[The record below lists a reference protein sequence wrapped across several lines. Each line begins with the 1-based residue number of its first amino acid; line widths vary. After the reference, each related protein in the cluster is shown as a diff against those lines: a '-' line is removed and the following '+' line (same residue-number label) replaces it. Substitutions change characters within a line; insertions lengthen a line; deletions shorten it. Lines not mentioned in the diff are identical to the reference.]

1 MSRPLPYNI
10 EAEEAV
16 IGSLMID
23 NSAITRIVTFLRA
36 EDFYREKHQWL
47 YEALFDLHSRSEP
60 ADPVTLTD
68 ELERNGRLSDVG
80 GPAAV
85 TELFMRVPTAI
96 HVEHYARIVERNA
109 ILRRLV
115 GAAEKIARMAY
126 ENQEQEV
133 SEIIER
139 AERELFSISQ
149 NRISGALVSLKEI
162 LGDYYEQVEELYL
175 QRHAVGLQTGFTDLD
190 RLLGGFQ
197 AGDLIIL
204 AARPSVGKTALA
216 LSLLESSALKFGAR
230 VAYFSL
236 EMGVD
241 QIAQRLISS
250 QTGIDAQRLRV
261 GPIYEEDLD
270 RVNFAVESLSKTEVF
285 VDESPALSPLDM
297 RTKLRRLIS
306 ERGLD
311 LVMVDYLQLMTSGKG
326 QDNRVQEISYISRML
341 KELARELKVPVV
353 ALSQLSRGVE
363 QRQDKRP
370 MLSDLRESGCLT
382 GDTLITLADSGAR
395 VPIREL
401 VGQSGF
407 AVWALN
413 ETTQKLERAIVSN
426 TFSTG
431 IKPVLR
437 LTTRLGRTL
446 RATGNHKFLTIEG
459 WKRLDE
465 VKIGER
471 LALPR
476 VIPSSQTPTMSNA
489 ELAFLGHLIGDGCT
503 LPRHVIQY
511 TTRELDLAELVADLA
526 TQVFGGEVAPRVS
539 AERQWYQVYIASTRH
554 HTHGVYGAVRKW
566 LMELGV
572 WGLRSYEKRVPQKVF
587 EQPVESIALFLKHLW
602 ATDGCIKLRAGKSP
616 YPAIYYATSSIN
628 LALDVQTLLLH
639 LQINARIKRVPQI
652 NKGRDQYHIILSGQS
667 DLLRF
672 CNEVGGV
679 GLYKSEAVRRVIES
693 ISGKVENTNKDVIP
707 YQIWGQYVKPSMQI
721 AGITHRYLHSEL
733 NMAYS
738 GMTIFSQNVSRDRA
752 MRVAKVVQS
761 QPLEALATSDIYWD
775 EIIAI
780 EPDGMEEVF
789 DLTVPGLHN
798 FVANNIV
805 THNSIEQDADV
816 VMFIY
821 RDEVYNKN
829 TERPNIA
836 EIIVAKHRNG
846 PVGTIELRFTRENA
860 KFANLETY
868 FGPDDNFGPPPAPMD
883 AGLDDIVF

>member
-1 MSRPLPYNI
+1 MNTASPMSRPLPYNI

-23 NSAITRIVTFLRA
+23 NSSITKIITFLRA
-36 EDFYREKHQWL
+36 DDFYREKHKWL
-47 YEALFDLHSRSEP
+47 YEAMFDLHSRNEP

-68 ELERNGRLSDVG
+68 ELERNGRLGDVG

-96 HVEHYARIVERNA
+96 HVEYYARIVERNA

-126 ENQEQEV
+126 EDQDQEV

-197 AGDLIIL
+197 GGDLIII
-204 AARPSVGKTALA
+204 AARPSIGKTALA
-216 LSLLESSALKFGAR
+216 LSLLESAALKFGAR
-230 VAYFSL
+230 IALFSL

-241 QIAQRLISS
+241 QIAQRLVSS

-270 RVNFAVESLSKTEVF
+270 RVNFAVESLGKTEVF
-285 VDESPALSPLDM
+285 VDESPALSPLEM

-326 QDNRVQEISYISRML
+326 QENRVQEISFITRLL

-370 MLSDLRESGCLT
+370 MLSDLRESG
-382 GDTLITLADSGAR
+382 
-395 VPIREL
+395 
-401 VGQSGF
+401 
-407 AVWALN
+407 
-413 ETTQKLERAIVSN
+413 
-426 TFSTG
+426 
-431 IKPVLR
+431 
-437 LTTRLGRTL
+437 
-446 RATGNHKFLTIEG
+446 
-459 WKRLDE
+459 
-465 VKIGER
+465 
-471 LALPR
+471 
-476 VIPSSQTPTMSNA
+476 
-489 ELAFLGHLIGDGCT
+489 
-503 LPRHVIQY
+503 
-511 TTRELDLAELVADLA
+511 
-526 TQVFGGEVAPRVS
+526 
-539 AERQWYQVYIASTRH
+539 
-554 HTHGVYGAVRKW
+554 
-566 LMELGV
+566 
-572 WGLRSYEKRVPQKVF
+572 
-587 EQPVESIALFLKHLW
+587 
-602 ATDGCIKLRAGKSP
+602 
-616 YPAIYYATSSIN
+616 
-628 LALDVQTLLLH
+628 
-639 LQINARIKRVPQI
+639 
-652 NKGRDQYHIILSGQS
+652 
-667 DLLRF
+667 
-672 CNEVGGV
+672 
-679 GLYKSEAVRRVIES
+679 
-693 ISGKVENTNKDVIP
+693 
-707 YQIWGQYVKPSMQI
+707 
-721 AGITHRYLHSEL
+721 
-733 NMAYS
+733 
-738 GMTIFSQNVSRDRA
+738 
-752 MRVAKVVQS
+752 
-761 QPLEALATSDIYWD
+761 
-775 EIIAI
+775 
-780 EPDGMEEVF
+780 
-789 DLTVPGLHN
+789 
-798 FVANNIV
+798 
-805 THNSIEQDADV
+805 SIEQDSDV

-846 PVGTIELRFTRENA
+846 PTGTVELRFTRENA
-860 KFANLETY
+860 KFSNLETY

-883 AGLDDIVF
+883 AGLDDVIF

>member
-23 NSAITRIVTFLRA
+23 NSSITKIVTFLRA
-36 EDFYREKHQWL
+36 NDFYREKHQWL
-47 YEALFDLHSRSEP
+47 YEALFDLHSRGEP

-68 ELERNGRLSDVG
+68 ELERSGRLGDVG

-96 HVEHYARIVERNA
+96 HVEYYARIVERNA

-126 ENQEQEV
+126 EDQDQEV

-204 AARPSVGKTALA
+204 AARPSVGKTALG
-216 LSLLESSALKFGAR
+216 LSLIESAALKFGAR
-230 VAYFSL
+230 VALFSL

-241 QIAQRLISS
+241 QIAQRLVSS

-270 RVNFAVESLSKTEVF
+270 RVNFAVESLGKTEVF
-285 VDESPALSPLDM
+285 VDESPALSPLEM

-382 GDTLITLADSGAR
+382 GDTLVTMADSGAR

-413 ETTQKLERAIVSN
+413 EATQKLERAIVSN
-426 TFSTG
+426 AFSTG
-431 IKPVLR
+431 VKPVLR
-437 LTTRLGRTL
+437 LTTRLGRTV

-459 WKRLDE
+459 WTRLDG
-465 VKIGER
+465 IATRER
-471 LALPR
+471 IAA
-476 VIPSSQTPTMSNA
+476 VIPSVGYNPQTARVSTYDYHHSPSPDKGIHAPENSVSFA
-489 ELAFLGHLIGDGCT
+489 VNPGGVELIGSRGWSET
-503 LPRHVIQY
+503 
-511 TTRELDLAELVADLA
+511 EL
-526 TQVFGGEVAPRVS
+526 T
-539 AERQWYQVYIASTRH
+539 
-554 HTHGVYGAVRKW
+554 
-566 LMELGV
+566 
-572 WGLRSYEKRVPQKVF
+572 
-587 EQPVESIALFLKHLW
+587 VEAY
-602 ATDGCIKLRAGKSP
+602 D
-616 YPAIYYATSSIN
+616 
-628 LALDVQTLLLH
+628 
-639 LQINARIKRVPQI
+639 
-652 NKGRDQYHIILSGQS
+652 
-667 DLLRF
+667 
-672 CNEVGGV
+672 
-679 GLYKSEAVRRVIES
+679 
-693 ISGKVENTNKDVIP
+693 ENV
-707 YQIWGQYVKPSMQI
+707 
-721 AGITHRYLHSEL
+721 L
-733 NMAYS
+733 
-738 GMTIFSQNVSRDRA
+738 
-752 MRVAKVVQS
+752 
-761 QPLEALATSDIYWD
+761 WD
-775 EIIAI
+775 EIITI
-780 EPDGMEEVF
+780 ESDGMEEVF

-798 FVANNIV
+798 FVGNNIV
-805 THNSIEQDADV
+805 VHNSIEQDADV

-846 PVGTIELRFTRENA
+846 PVGTVELRFTRENA